1 MELGDEEAW
10 REFSRTEMVTR
21 VHVVLVWVWIIQFK
35 WQAQPQLKSG
45 AERRQKILS
54 NVVQSVG
61 LLR

>member
-1 MELGDEEAW
+1 
-10 REFSRTEMVTR
+10 MVTR